1 LVTFFSVQFLFICY
15 LKILVFVKRM
25 VIIFVL
31 VLVSLTKIARLRTCT
46 YFFGSAASQCFWAPP
61 LVCLS
66 VGIVS
71 TKTNMWQCRFDCPM
85 GHGTDLPPHKTL
97 PCCIVI
103 TVDKIN
109 ACVLLCVFRYWFCK
123 DIDKHWLPVGC
134 NFRRFVNDIK
144 RVWPGPG
151 LNGLQLWQ
159 IGVSLPIEDL
169 TEPYVPVSPA
179 DETSMCTDN
188 MRLFDNYSYLFT
200 PRAVS

>member
-1 LVTFFSVQFLFICY
+1 
-15 LKILVFVKRM
+15 M

-134 NFRRFVNDIK
+134 NFRRFVNDNDIK

-169 TEPYVPVSPA
+169 TEPCRQRTRRRCVLTTWGYLITIVISSLHVLSVKCKCRTLLMTVSYVTVCGLHASP
-179 DETSMCTDN
+179 
-188 MRLFDNYSYLFT
+188 
-200 PRAVS
+200 